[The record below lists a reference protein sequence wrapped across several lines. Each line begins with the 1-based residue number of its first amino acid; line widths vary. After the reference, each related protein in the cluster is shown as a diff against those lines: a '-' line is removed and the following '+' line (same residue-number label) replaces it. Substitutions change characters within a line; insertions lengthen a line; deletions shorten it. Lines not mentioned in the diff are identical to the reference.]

1 MDEEKAK
8 ILSVAGLREARNR
21 LGICH
26 AARQRWLISHDFTVS
41 VCWPSCRYVVDIGEP
56 FYAA

>member
-26 AARQRWLISHDFTVS
+26 AARQRWLISRRLYS
-41 VCWPSCRYVVDIGEP
+41 ERLLAQLSLMS
-56 FYAA
+56 